1 MKEMTDAER
10 QARKHNRIQIGI
22 TVVEILL
29 VAVLIF
35 AAITLLNNLG
45 IAEDVNYVM
54 CMDRVNIRMG
64 ASSRSDCVGWLEPG
78 DTVYPDGKKKN
89 GFIHC
94 EIPSIE
100 AGEGWIHRGYLVDEP
115 PEKMDRAGYVIGNS
129 KVQARKNVSGKR
141 TRWLKPGGE
150 VMVYWWTSEWCLTDC
165 GYVMTDFI
173 ELDGE

>member
-1 MKEMTDAER
+1 MKVLTQEEMEIKR
-10 QARKHNRIQIGI
+10 HHKLRIVV
-22 TVVEILL
+22 TVCEIVLLSVVILL
-29 VAVLIF
+29 ALTLINH
-35 AAITLLNNLG
+35 IGL
-45 IAEDVNYVM
+45 AEDGMYVI
-54 CMDRVNIRMG
+54 CSDRVNVRLG
-64 ASSRSDCVGWLEPG
+64 ASSRSDDIGWLEPG
-78 DTVYPDGKKKN
+78 DVVYPDGKKKN

-150 VMVYWWTSEWCLTDC
+150 VRVYWWTSEWCLTDC